1 MTGALESLFISLG
14 VKADSSE
21 LKKFTTG
28 VDTLKKSMKIMT
40 AVGTVAVGGLFA
52 MSKASADSADVIGKA
67 ASKLSLNTSELQEYI
82 YVSEQAG
89 GSSEKFISS
98 FKNLE
103 IALSDAAMGNG
114 TAVDAFKLLD
124 IELTNSNGTLR
135 DTQEVML
142 DVSDAF
148 SKIDDTA
155 TKQNIAKKLRIDDS
169 MITML
174 QGGSKALEEVRA
186 RAVALGFVKTPKMIS
201 DSETFND
208 NMNDSTKV
216 IAGLTNMVNSEFIPL
231 FSNLMKLFNDWY
243 IANKKLIQQ
252 KLGAFIQ
259 GLMKFVKGFLFILK
273 EFIVFVDAIAQSF
286 GGWEFII
293 KGVGLALGG
302 LMLFKVGA
310 GLLAILPMIR
320 TVIGAFKAFSLSAIW
335 AQVSIFAIPIA
346 IGLGIAAIILFA
358 NEIYT
363 FATEGKTIL
372 EPFFKWIVSI
382 VKDVVKAFSLIGDG
396 LSSQWDKTIQ
406 AFTKLKDKMK
416 AVFSELKKDVLEPFN
431 KLKET
436 ISSGFNAV
444 GNFFGMSS
452 EDKTSS
458 PIASVAN
465 NSSVSN
471 TSTNKTVQNDVK
483 FNVTINGNANDS
495 TIDKLKEYIES
506 EFMYIPEMVN

>member
-286 GGWEFII
+286 GG
-293 KGVGLALGG
+293 
-302 LMLFKVGA
+302 
-310 GLLAILPMIR
+310 
-320 TVIGAFKAFSLSAIW
+320 
-335 AQVSIFAIPIA
+335 
-346 IGLGIAAIILFA
+346 
-358 NEIYT
+358 
-363 FATEGKTIL
+363 
-372 EPFFKWIVSI
+372 
-382 VKDVVKAFSLIGDG
+382 
-396 LSSQWDKTIQ
+396 
-406 AFTKLKDKMK
+406 
-416 AVFSELKKDVLEPFN
+416 
-431 KLKET
+431 
-436 ISSGFNAV
+436 
-444 GNFFGMSS
+444 
-452 EDKTSS
+452 
-458 PIASVAN
+458 
-465 NSSVSN
+465 VSN
-471 TSTNKTVQNDVK
+471 
-483 FNVTINGNANDS
+483 
-495 TIDKLKEYIES
+495 
-506 EFMYIPEMVN
+506 